1 MMNVTVAHVVYG
13 YGLLVRLLLDM
24 TLWRKE
30 KRRSRSR
37 SRSRSRD
44 RRSRR
49 RDGRS
54 GRRDGR
60 SGRRDGRSRRRDA
73 RSRRRDGRSRRRDAR
88 SRRRDGR
95 SRRRTH
101 RVMQGIGPLVVLV
114 LMPGVVHGAN
124 APWTIQKFHAVIK
137 LLQSLLSLPLHT
149 VCPPSTILFVGY
161 AILGIIC

>member
-54 GRRDGR
+54 GRRD
-60 SGRRDGRSRRRDA
+60 A
-73 RSRRRDGRSRRRDAR
+73 RSRRRDGRSRRRDGR
-88 SRRRDGR
+88 SRRRDAR

-161 AILGIIC
+161 AILGLIC

>member
-1 MMNVTVAHVVYG
+1 MDRILLMMNVTVAHVVYG

-37 SRSRSRD
+37 
-44 RRSRR
+44 R
-49 RDGRS
+49 RDG
-54 GRRDGR
+54 
-60 SGRRDGRSRRRDA
+60 
-73 RSRRRDGRSRRRDAR
+73 R

-95 SRRRTH
+95 SRRRTY
-101 RVMQGIGPLVVLV
+101 RVMQGVSPLVVV

>member
-1 MMNVTVAHVVYG
+1 MDRILLMMNVTVAHVVYG

-30 KRRSRSR
+30 KRRSRR
-37 SRSRSRD
+37 RD
-44 RRSRR
+44 R
-49 RDGRS
+49 
-54 GRRDGR
+54 
-60 SGRRDGRSRRRDA
+60 
-73 RSRRRDGRSRRRDAR
+73 RSRRRDGRSRRRDRR
-88 SRRRDGR
+88 SRRRDGRSRRRDGRSRRRDGRSRRRDRR

-101 RVMQGIGPLVVLV
+101 RVMQGISPLVVV

-124 APWTIQKFHAVIK
+124 APWTIQKFHVVIK

>member
-1 MMNVTVAHVVYG
+1 MDRILLMMNVTVAHVVYG

-37 SRSRSRD
+37 SRD
-44 RRSRR
+44 R
-49 RDGRS
+49 
-54 GRRDGR
+54 
-60 SGRRDGRSRRRDA
+60 
-73 RSRRRDGRSRRRDAR
+73 R

-101 RVMQGIGPLVVLV
+101 RVMQGISPLVVV

>member
-1 MMNVTVAHVVYG
+1 MDRILLMMNVTVAHVVYG

-37 SRSRSRD
+37 
-44 RRSRR
+44 R
-49 RDGRS
+49 RDG
-54 GRRDGR
+54 
-60 SGRRDGRSRRRDA
+60 
-73 RSRRRDGRSRRRDAR
+73 RSRRRDGRSRRRDGRSRRRDGR

-95 SRRRTH
+95 SRRRTY
-101 RVMQGIGPLVVLV
+101 RVMQGVSPLVVV

>member
-1 MMNVTVAHVVYG
+1 MDRILLMMNVTVAHVVYG

-37 SRSRSRD
+37 DRRSRSRD
-44 RRSRR
+44 RRSR
-49 RDGRS
+49 S
-54 GRRDGR
+54 
-60 SGRRDGRSRRRDA
+60 
-73 RSRRRDGRSRRRDAR
+73 
-88 SRRRDGR
+88 RDGR

-101 RVMQGIGPLVVLV
+101 RVMQGISPLVVV

>member
-1 MMNVTVAHVVYG
+1 MDHILLMMNVTVVHVVYG

-37 SRSRSRD
+37 SR
-44 RRSRR
+44 
-49 RDGRS
+49 
-54 GRRDGR
+54 
-60 SGRRDGRSRRRDA
+60 RRDGRSRRRD
-73 RSRRRDGRSRRRDAR
+73 RR

-101 RVMQGIGPLVVLV
+101 TVMQGVSPLVVV